1 MLRRPLLSLLALA
14 LALRLAHGG
23 LLAGAPAPASVGASA
38 NVPVEIRALLAEPL
52 TAGSAVR
59 LSFLAEPSLRAR
71 LLETGVDEGRLEEAR
86 RLPNPTIE
94 VEFWGPSGKGDDEAR
109 TEASIEWD
117 VTTALLTGRRTA
129 AASAALGAA
138 RLRAEAAT
146 VARAFEVESAFH
158 SVRGAKRKLAIAR
171 TRAELA
177 AVVADTARALVDA
190 GNAAALSALR
200 EDASRE
206 RAALALSEAELVA
219 VDAEE
224 RLSILLGAGS
234 VEGVREAVAAIGD
247 EAPPLPAALP
257 ATSTLED
264 AALASNLELR
274 ELDAR
279 LRAVA
284 ARIRLA
290 KAEGRWP
297 DVSLRVR
304 TEREEGSWRI
314 GGGVSIR
321 LPLVDRGQGRLASL
335 LAERRS
341 LEERRRATEAAV
353 GSAARR
359 AASRLSLAH
368 ARAARYGASIL
379 PRQERITA
387 ETLLHANA
395 MQVGIPALLAARD
408 AELAAASAAA
418 DADRDYAVALA
429 ATVALRSGLRVDAP
443 ASPSLSGNE
452 PASPEGGH

>member
-1 MLRRPLLSLLALA
+1 MLRRPRPSLLSLA

-23 LLAGAPAPASVGASA
+23 PLAGAPALVSVDASA
-38 NVPVEIRALLAEPL
+38 EIRALLAVPL
-52 TAGSAVR
+52 TAEGAVR
-59 LSFLAEPSLRAR
+59 LSLLAEPSLRAR
-71 LLETGVDEGRLEEAR
+71 LLETGVDEGRLVEAS

-94 VEFWGPSGKGDDEAR
+94 LEFWRPSGEGDDEAR

-117 VTTALLTGRRTA
+117 VTTAILTGRRTA
-129 AASAALGAA
+129 AARAALEAA
-138 RLRAEAAT
+138 RFRAEGAI
-146 VARAFEVESAFH
+146 VARTFEVESAFH
-158 SVRGAKRKLAIAR
+158 AVRAAKRKLAIAR

-190 GNAAALSALR
+190 GNAATLSALR

-206 RAALALSEAELVA
+206 RAAFALSEAELAA
-219 VDAEE
+219 VEAEE
-224 RLSILLGAGS
+224 RLSIILGAGS
-234 VEGVREAVAAIGD
+234 VEGVRESVAAIGD
-247 EAPPLPAALP
+247 EAPPLPATLP
-257 ATSTLED
+257 ATSTLEE
-264 AALASNLELR
+264 AALASSLELR
-274 ELDAR
+274 EVDAR
-279 LRAVA
+279 LRTVA

-297 DVSLRVR
+297 DVSVR
-304 TEREEGSWRI
+304 ASTEREEGSWRF

-335 LAERRS
+335 DAERRS

-359 AASRLSLAH
+359 AASRLSLAY
-368 ARAARYGASIL
+368 ARAARTIDSIL

-408 AELAAASAAA
+408 AELAAESAAA
-418 DADRDYAVALA
+418 DAHRDYAVALA
-429 ATVALRSGLRVDAP
+429 ATAALRSGLRVDAP
-443 ASPSLSGNE
+443 PGPSLIANE
-452 PASPEGGH
+452 PASTEGGH

>member
-1 MLRRPLLSLLALA
+1 MFRRPRLSLLALA

-23 LLAGAPAPASVGASA
+23 PLAGAPAPVSVDVSVDAS
-38 NVPVEIRALLAEPL
+38 VEIRALLADPL
-52 TAGSAVR
+52 TAESAVR
-59 LSFLAEPSLRAR
+59 LSLLAEPSLRAR

-94 VEFWGPSGKGDDEAR
+94 VELWGPSGEGDDGTR
-109 TEASIEWD
+109 IEASLEWD

-129 AASAALGAA
+129 AASAALEGA
-138 RLRAEAAT
+138 RLRAEAAI
-146 VARAFEVESAFH
+146 VARTFEVESAFH
-158 SVRGAKRKLAIAR
+158 SVRAAKRKLAIAR

-190 GNAAALSALR
+190 GNAATLSALR

-219 VDAEE
+219 FEAEE

-234 VEGVREAVAAIGD
+234 VEGVREAVAAIDDGTSSLPED
-247 EAPPLPAALP
+247 APD
-257 ATSTLED
+257 TSSLEE
-264 AALASNLELR
+264 AALASSLELR
-274 ELDAR
+274 EVDAR

-284 ARIRLA
+284 ARLRLA

-297 DVSLRVR
+297 DVSLRAS
-304 TEREEGSWRI
+304 TEREEGSWQI

-321 LPLVDRGQGRLASL
+321 LPLANRGQGRLASL
-335 LAERRS
+335 DAERRS
-341 LEERRRATEAAV
+341 LEERRSATEAAIR
-353 GSAARR
+353 SAARK
-359 AASRLSLAH
+359 AASRL
-368 ARAARYGASIL
+368 ARTHSRAERTATSIL

-395 MQVGIPALLAARD
+395 MQVGIPALLGARD
-408 AELAAASAAA
+408 AELAAGSAAA

-429 ATVALRSGLRVDAP
+429 ATNALRRGLRVDAP
-443 ASPSLSGNE
+443 ASPSLPGNE
-452 PASPEGGH
+452 PAPTEGGH

>member
-1 MLRRPLLSLLALA
+1 MLRRPRLSLLALA

-23 LLAGAPAPASVGASA
+23 PLAGAPAPVSVDAPA
-38 NVPVEIRALLAEPL
+38 NAPVEIRALLGEPL
-52 TAGSAVR
+52 TAESAVR
-59 LSFLAEPSLRAR
+59 LSLLAEPSLRAR
-71 LLETGVDEGRLEEAR
+71 LLETGVEEGRLEQAR

-94 VEFWGPSGKGDDEAR
+94 VEFWRPSREGDDETR

-129 AASAALGAA
+129 AARAALEAA
-138 RLRAEAAT
+138 RLRAEGAV
-146 VARAFEVESAFH
+146 VARAFEVASAFH
-158 SVRGAKRKLAIAR
+158 GVRAAKRKLAIAR

-190 GNAAALSALR
+190 GNAATLSALR
-200 EDASRE
+200 EDAFRE
-206 RAALALSEAELVA
+206 RAALALSEAELA
-219 VDAEE
+219 ALEAEE

-247 EAPPLPAALP
+247 EAPPLPEALP
-257 ATSTLED
+257 ATSPLEE
-264 AALASNLELR
+264 AALASSLELR
-274 ELDAR
+274 EIDA
-279 LRAVA
+279 LHRAVA

-297 DVSLRVR
+297 DVSLRAS
-304 TEREEGSWRI
+304 TEREEGSWWI

-321 LPLVDRGQGRLASL
+321 LPLVDRGQGRLTSL
-335 LAERRS
+335 DAERRS

-368 ARAARYGASIL
+368 ARAARYSASIL

-408 AELAAASAAA
+408 AELAAESAAA
-418 DADRDYAVALA
+418 DAHRDYAVSLA
-429 ATVALRSGLRVDAP
+429 ATAALRAGLRVDAP
-443 ASPSLSGNE
+443 PGPSLTANE
-452 PASPEGGH
+452 PASTEGGH

>member
-1 MLRRPLLSLLALA
+1 MLRRPRLSLLALA

-23 LLAGAPAPASVGASA
+23 PLAGAPAPVSVDAPA
-38 NVPVEIRALLAEPL
+38 NAPAEIRALLAEPL
-52 TAGSAVR
+52 TAKSAVR
-59 LSFLAEPSLRAR
+59 LSLLAEPSLRSR

-94 VEFWGPSGKGDDEAR
+94 VEYWGPSGEGDDEPR

-129 AASAALGAA
+129 VASAALESA
-138 RLRAEAAT
+138 RLRAEGAI
-146 VARAFEVESAFH
+146 VARTFEVESAFH
-158 SVRGAKRKLAIAR
+158 AVRAAKRKLAIAW

-190 GNAAALSALR
+190 GNAATLSALR

-206 RAALALSEAELVA
+206 KAALTLSEAELATVE
-219 VDAEE
+219 AEE

-234 VEGVREAVAAIGD
+234 VAGVREAVAAIGD
-247 EAPPLPAALP
+247 EALPLPASIP
-257 ATSTLED
+257 ATSTLEE
-264 AALASNLELR
+264 AAVASSLELR
-274 ELDAR
+274 EVDAR

-284 ARIRLA
+284 ARLRLA

-304 TEREEGSWRI
+304 TEREEGFWRI
-314 GGGVSIR
+314 GGGVSVR

-335 LAERRS
+335 DAERRS

-379 PRQERITA
+379 PRHERITA

-408 AELAAASAAA
+408 AELAAESAAV
-418 DADRDYAVALA
+418 DAHRDFAVALA
-429 ATVALRSGLRVDAP
+429 ATTALAAGMRVDAP
-443 ASPSLSGNE
+443 PSPSLPGNE
-452 PASPEGGH
+452 PASTEGGH

>member
-1 MLRRPLLSLLALA
+1 MFRRPRPSLLALA

-23 LLAGAPAPASVGASA
+23 PLAGAPAPFPVDAPANASVA
-38 NVPVEIRALLAEPL
+38 IRALLADPL
-52 TAGSAVR
+52 TAGSSVR
-59 LSFLAEPSLRAR
+59 LSLLAEPSLRAR

-94 VEFWGPSGKGDDEAR
+94 VEFWGPSGEGDDEAR

-117 VTTALLTGRRTA
+117 VTSALLTGRRTA
-129 AASAALGAA
+129 AASAALEAS
-138 RLRAEAAT
+138 RLRAEAAI
-146 VARAFEVESAFH
+146 VARAFEVEGAFH
-158 SVRGAKRKLAIAR
+158 AVRAAKRKLAIAR

-177 AVVADTARALVDA
+177 AVIADTARALVDA
-190 GNAAALSALR
+190 GNAATLSALR

-206 RAALALSEAELVA
+206 RAALALSDAELAA
-219 VDAEE
+219 VEAKE

-247 EAPPLPAALP
+247 EAPPLPEAAP
-257 ATSTLED
+257 DTSSLED
-264 AALASNLELR
+264 AALASSLELR
-274 ELDAR
+274 EVDAR

-297 DVSLRVR
+297 DVSLRAS

-335 LAERRS
+335 DAERRS
-341 LEERRRATEAAV
+341 LEDRRRATEAAV

-368 ARAARYGASIL
+368 ARAARYAASIL

-408 AELAAASAAA
+408 AELAADSAAA

-429 ATVALRSGLRVDAP
+429 ATAALRNGLRVDAP

-452 PASPEGGH
+452 PAPTEGGH

>member
-1 MLRRPLLSLLALA
+1 MLRRPRPSLLALS
-14 LALRLAHGG
+14 LALRLAQGG
-23 LLAGAPAPASVGASA
+23 PLAGAPVSLDAPANAPA
-38 NVPVEIRALLAEPL
+38 EIRALLAEPL

-59 LSFLAEPSLRAR
+59 LSLLAEPSLRAR
-71 LLETGVDEGRLEEAR
+71 LRETGVEEGRLEQAR

-94 VEFWGPSGKGDDEAR
+94 VEFRGPSGEGDDEAR

-117 VTTALLTGRRTA
+117 VTTALLTGRRMA
-129 AASAALGAA
+129 AASAALETA
-138 RLRAEAAT
+138 RLRDEAAV
-146 VARAFEVESAFH
+146 VAREFEVESAFH
-158 SVRGAKRKLAIAR
+158 SVRAAKRKLAIAR

-177 AVVADTARALVDA
+177 AVVADTVWALVDA
-190 GNAAALSALR
+190 GNAATLSALR

-206 RAALALSEAELVA
+206 RAALALSEAELAA
-219 VDAEE
+219 VEAEE
-224 RLSILLGAGS
+224 RLSILLGADS

-247 EAPPLPAALP
+247 EAAPLPAALP
-257 ATSTLED
+257 ATSNLGD
-264 AALASNLELR
+264 AALASSLELR
-274 ELDAR
+274 EVDAR

-284 ARIRLA
+284 ARLRLA

-297 DVSLRVR
+297 DLSLRAS

-321 LPLVDRGQGRLASL
+321 LPLIDRGRGRLASL
-335 LAERRS
+335 DAERRS
-341 LEERRRATEAAV
+341 LEERRRATETAV

-368 ARAARYGASIL
+368 ARALRTTASIL

-408 AELAAASAAA
+408 AELAAESAAA
-418 DADRDYAVALA
+418 DTYRDYAVALA
-429 ATVALRSGLRVDAP
+429 ATAALRSGLRVDAP
-443 ASPSLSGNE
+443 ASPSLPGNE
-452 PASPEGGH
+452 PASTEGGH

>member
-1 MLRRPLLSLLALA
+1 MLRRPRPSLLALA

-23 LLAGAPAPASVGASA
+23 PLAGAPAPVSVDASA
-38 NVPVEIRALLAEPL
+38 NAPVEIRALLAEPL

-59 LSFLAEPSLRAR
+59 LSLLAEPSLRAR
-71 LLETGVDEGRLEEAR
+71 LLETGVDEGRLEQAR

-94 VEFWGPSGKGDDEAR
+94 VEFWGPSGEGDDEAR

-129 AASAALGAA
+129 AASAALEAA
-138 RLRAEAAT
+138 RLRAEGAV
-146 VARAFEVESAFH
+146 VARTFEVESAFH
-158 SVRGAKRKLAIAR
+158 AVRAAKRKLAIAR

-190 GNAAALSALR
+190 GNAATLSALR

-206 RAALALSEAELVA
+206 RAALALSEAELAA
-219 VDAEE
+219 VEAEE

-257 ATSTLED
+257 ATSTLEE
-264 AALASNLELR
+264 AALASSLELR
-274 ELDAR
+274 EVDAR

-284 ARIRLA
+284 ARLRLA

-297 DVSLRVR
+297 DVSLRAS

-321 LPLVDRGQGRLASL
+321 LPLVDRGQAPAPAG
-335 LAERRS
+335 
-341 LEERRRATEAAV
+341 
-353 GSAARR
+353 AAR
-359 AASRLSLAH
+359 S
-368 ARAARYGASIL
+368 
-379 PRQERITA
+379 QET
-387 ETLLHANA
+387 
-395 MQVGIPALLAARD
+395 P
-408 AELAAASAAA
+408 
-418 DADRDYAVALA
+418 
-429 ATVALRSGLRVDAP
+429 
-443 ASPSLSGNE
+443 
-452 PASPEGGH
+452 